1 MRELRFEITFKSPVI
16 LQASSNTQ
24 GKMSSLD
31 FIPGSTFL
39 GMAASRYGGFND
51 PFKIFHSG
59 AVKFCDASP
68 IKEGKE
74 FFKIPLSYFHEKL
87 DGSKIYNHHLLC
99 KYKDEE
105 RNKFDD
111 FTQLKQ
117 MRSGYINDEKKQ
129 LSLDRDFSQKSA
141 YDKEKRRSMDSQMY
155 GYEAFR
161 VGMKWRFSVKF
172 DANVSKDDINR
183 AKETLERSTRLGK
196 SKSAEYGAV
205 EIKFIGENTDEIQS
219 FTPPEGYTFVYAK
232 SRLALIDENG
242 NPSYDVKYIL
252 PNLNEN
258 NVDYEKTQI
267 RISNFTPYNGAR
279 STKDYERA
287 CINKGSVITLKNLS
301 AEQIAALKNGVGA
314 YLSEGF
320 GEVLINPWFL
330 NGGDAKDSPIE
341 FQKEAETEHSTRKI
355 PTQSDL
361 AKFLK
366 QKQTTKDQALEI
378 AERVADFIKSHKDK
392 FNKISKSQW
401 GAIRSICKEV
411 AVSDKVIGEKYINGE
426 MQIKEIK
433 NEIVAEKNENIAA
446 QLSKFMRNGVR
457 SANWDCEKRNDKSV
471 LVEGG
476 CGDTLVK
483 EVEGDPC
490 PLKFALLLSMQM
502 PKITGEKQ

>member
-1 MRELRFEITFKSPVI
+1 M
-16 LQASSNTQ
+16 
-24 GKMSSLD
+24 
-31 FIPGSTFL
+31 
-39 GMAASRYGGFND
+39 ASRYSDFSD

-59 AVKFCDASP
+59 AVKFCDAAP
-68 IKEGKE
+68 IKDGKE

-87 DGSKIYNHHLLC
+87 DGSKIYNHHLLSH
-99 KYKDEE
+99 EE
-105 RNKFDD
+105 FEK

-129 LSLDRDFSQKSA
+129 LSLDLDFSQKSA

-161 VGMKWRFSVKF
+161 AGMKWRFSVKF
-172 DANVSKDDINR
+172 EPSVSEGDISR

-205 EIKFIGENTDEIQS
+205 EIKFIGKNTDKIQT
-219 FTPPEGYTFVYAK
+219 FTPPEKYTFVYAK
-232 SRLALIDENG
+232 SRLALTDENG

-252 PNLNEN
+252 PNLSAN

-287 CINKGSVITLKNLS
+287 CINKGSVIALKNLS

-330 NGGDAKDSPIE
+330 DGGDAKDNPIE
-341 FQKEAETEHSTRKI
+341 FQKEAQIERSTGKI

-366 QKQTTKDQALEI
+366 QKQTTKDQTLEI
-378 AERVADFIKSHKDK
+378 AEEVAKFIGDHKNK
-392 FNKISKSQW
+392 FNKISNSQW
-401 GAIRSICKEV
+401 GAIRALYKTKTDQNICQEVDDFISKGVMAERWSDGKEQLLG
-411 AVSDKVIGEKYINGE
+411 A
-426 MQIKEIK
+426 
-433 NEIVAEKNENIAA
+433 IA
-446 QLSKFMRNGVR
+446 
-457 SANWDCEKRNDKSV
+457 KSR
-471 LVEGG
+471 
-476 CGDTLVK
+476 D
-483 EVEGDPC
+483 
-490 PLKFALLLSMQM
+490 PLKFTLFLSMQM

>member
-31 FIPGSTFL
+31 FIPGSVFL
-39 GMAASRYGGFND
+39 GMVASRYSDFSD

-59 AVKFCDASP
+59 AVKFCDAAP
-68 IKEGKE
+68 IKDGKE

-87 DGSKIYNHHLLC
+87 DGSKIYNHHLLSR
-99 KYKDEE
+99 EE
-105 RNKFDD
+105 SEK

-117 MRSGYINDEKKQ
+117 MRSGYINDEKEK
-129 LSLDRDFSQKSA
+129 LSLKYEYSQKSA
-141 YDKEKRRSMDSQMY
+141 YDKERRRSMDSQMY
-155 GYEAFR
+155 GYEAFMA
-161 VGMKWRFSVKF
+161 GMKWRFSVKF

-205 EIKFIGENTDEIQS
+205 EIKFIGENTDKIQS
-219 FTPPEGYTFVYAK
+219 FTPPEGYTFIYAK
-232 SRLALIDENG
+232 SRLALVDENG

-252 PNLNEN
+252 PNSNEN

-267 RISNFTPYNGAR
+267 RISNFTLYNGAR

-287 CINKGSVITLKNLS
+287 CINKGSVIALKNLS

-330 NGGDAKDSPIE
+330 NGGDVKDNPIE
-341 FQKEAETEHSTRKI
+341 FQKEAQTERSTGKI
-355 PTQSDL
+355 PIQSDL

-392 FNKISKSQW
+392 FSKISKSQW
-401 GAIRSICKEV
+401 GAIRSICRDVATNDSVLDDKE
-411 AVSDKVIGEKYINGE
+411 AKISNQTTEEKD
-426 MQIKEIK
+426 
-433 NEIVAEKNENIAA
+433 ENIAD
-446 QLSKFMRNGVR
+446 QVSKFIRNGVR
-457 SANWDCEKRNDKSV
+457 KANWDCEKETGNGYV
-471 LVEGG
+471 L
-476 CGDTLVK
+476 LKAIK
-483 EVEGDPC
+483 ESKNK
-490 PLKFALLLSMQM
+490 LKFTLLLSMQM

>member
-1 MRELRFEITFKSPVI
+1 MREFRFEITFKSPII

-31 FIPGSTFL
+31 FIPGSAFL
-39 GMAASRYGGFND
+39 GMVASRYSDFSD

-59 AVKFCDASP
+59 AVKFCDAAL
-68 IKEGKE
+68 IKDGKE

-87 DGSKIYNHHLLC
+87 DGSKIYNHHLLSR
-99 KYKDEE
+99 EE
-105 RNKFDD
+105 SEK

-117 MRSGYINDEKKQ
+117 MRSGYINDEKKK
-129 LSLDRDFSQKSA
+129 LSMDLDFSQKSA
-141 YDKEKRRSMDSQMY
+141 YDKIKRRSMDSQMY

-161 VGMKWRFSVKF
+161 AGMKWRFSVKF
-172 DANVSKDDINR
+172 DANVSEDDISR
-183 AKETLERSTRLGK
+183 VKETLERSTRLGK

-252 PNLNEN
+252 PNSNEN
-258 NVDYEKTQI
+258 NVDYAKTQI

-287 CINKGSVITLKNLS
+287 CINKSSVIALKNLS

-330 NGGDAKDSPIE
+330 NGGNVRDSPIE
-341 FQKEAETEHSTRKI
+341 FQKEAETEHSTKEI
-355 PTQSDL
+355 PIQSDL

-378 AERVADFIKSHKDK
+378 AERVANFIESHKDK
-392 FNKISKSQW
+392 FGKISKSQW
-401 GAIRSICKEV
+401 GAIRALCKSS
-411 AVSDKVIGEKYINGE
+411 ADIQKDVSEFIGEGVAKDKWSDA
-426 MQIKEIK
+426 KETLLKAI
-433 NEIVAEKNENIAA
+433 EK
-446 QLSKFMRNGVR
+446 SR
-457 SANWDCEKRNDKSV
+457 D
-471 LVEGG
+471 
-476 CGDTLVK
+476 
-483 EVEGDPC
+483 

-502 PKITGEKQ
+502 PRITGEKQ

>member
-1 MRELRFEITFKSPVI
+1 MREFRFEITFKSPII

-31 FIPGSTFL
+31 FIPGSAFL
-39 GMAASRYGGFND
+39 GMVASRYSDFSD

-59 AVKFCDASP
+59 AVKFCDAAL
-68 IKEGKE
+68 IKDGKE

-87 DGSKIYNHHLLC
+87 DGSKIYNHHLLSR
-99 KYKDEE
+99 EE
-105 RNKFDD
+105 SEK

-117 MRSGYINDEKKQ
+117 MRSGYINDEKKK
-129 LSLDRDFSQKSA
+129 LSMDLDFSQKSA
-141 YDKEKRRSMDSQMY
+141 YDKIKRRSMDSQMY

-161 VGMKWRFSVKF
+161 AGMKWRFSVKF
-172 DANVSKDDINR
+172 DANVREDDISR
-183 AKETLERSTRLGK
+183 VKETLERSTRLGK

-252 PNLNEN
+252 PNSNEN
-258 NVDYEKTQI
+258 NVDYAKTQI

-287 CINKGSVITLKNLS
+287 CINKSSVIALKNLS

-330 NGGDAKDSPIE
+330 NGGNVKDSPIE
-341 FQKEAETEHSTRKI
+341 FQKEAETEHSTKEI
-355 PTQSDL
+355 PIQSDL

-378 AERVADFIKSHKDK
+378 AERVANFIESHKDK
-392 FNKISKSQW
+392 FGKISKSQW
-401 GAIRSICKEV
+401 GAIRALCKSS
-411 AVSDKVIGEKYINGE
+411 ADIQKDVSEFIGEGVAKDKWSDA
-426 MQIKEIK
+426 KETLLKAI
-433 NEIVAEKNENIAA
+433 EK
-446 QLSKFMRNGVR
+446 SR
-457 SANWDCEKRNDKSV
+457 D
-471 LVEGG
+471 
-476 CGDTLVK
+476 
-483 EVEGDPC
+483 

-502 PKITGEKQ
+502 PRITGEKQ

>member
-1 MRELRFEITFKSPVI
+1 MRELRFEITFKSPII

-31 FIPGSTFL
+31 FIPGSAFL
-39 GMAASRYGGFND
+39 GMVASRYSDFSD

-59 AVKFCDASP
+59 AVKFCDAAP
-68 IKEGKE
+68 IKDGKE

-87 DGSKIYNHHLLC
+87 DGSKIYNHHLLSR
-99 KYKDEE
+99 EE
-105 RNKFDD
+105 SEK

-117 MRSGYINDEKKQ
+117 MRSGYINNEKEK
-129 LSLDRDFSQKSA
+129 LSLKYEYSQKSA

-161 VGMKWRFSVKF
+161 AGMKWRFSVKF
-172 DANVSKDDINR
+172 EPSVSEGDINYV
-183 AKETLERSTRLGK
+183 KETLARSTRLGK

-219 FTPPEGYTFVYAK
+219 FTPPEGYTFIYAK

-252 PNLNEN
+252 PNLSANS
-258 NVDYEKTQI
+258 VDYAKTQI

-287 CINKGSVITLKNLS
+287 CINKGSVIALKNLS

-330 NGGDAKDSPIE
+330 NGGDAKDNPIE
-341 FQKEAETEHSTRKI
+341 FQKEAKTEHSTKEI
-355 PTQSDL
+355 PIQSDL

-378 AERVADFIKSHKDK
+378 AERVANFIESHKDK

-401 GAIRSICKEV
+401 GAIRALCKSS
-411 AVSDKVIGEKYINGE
+411 ADIQKDVSKFIGEGVAKDKWSDA
-426 MQIKEIK
+426 KETLLEAI
-433 NEIVAEKNENIAA
+433 EK
-446 QLSKFMRNGVR
+446 SR
-457 SANWDCEKRNDKSV
+457 D
-471 LVEGG
+471 
-476 CGDTLVK
+476 
-483 EVEGDPC
+483 

>member
-31 FIPGSTFL
+31 FIPGSAFL
-39 GMAASRYGGFND
+39 GMAASRYGSFND

-87 DGSKIYNHHLLC
+87 DSSKIYNHHLLSH
-99 KYKDEE
+99 EE
-105 RNKFDD
+105 FEK

-117 MRSGYINDEKKQ
+117 MRSGYINDENEQ
-129 LSLDRDFSQKSA
+129 LGLDLDFSQKSA
-141 YDKEKRRSMDSQMY
+141 YDKSKRHSKDSQMY

-161 VGMKWRFSVKF
+161 AGIKWRFSVKF
-172 DANVSKDDINR
+172 EPSVSEDDINR
-183 AKETLERSTRLGK
+183 VKEILEHSTRLGK

-205 EIKFIGENTDEIQS
+205 EIKFIGKDTDEIQS

-252 PNLNEN
+252 PNLSANS
-258 NVDYEKTQI
+258 VDYKKTQI
-267 RISNFTPYNGAR
+267 RISNFTPYNGTR
-279 STKDYERA
+279 NTKDYERA
-287 CINKGSVITLKNLS
+287 CINKGSVIALKNLS
-301 AEQIAALKNGVGA
+301 AEQITALKNGAGA

-330 NGGDAKDSPIE
+330 DGGDAKDNPIE
-341 FQKEAETEHSTRKI
+341 FQKEAQTECSTGKI
-355 PTQSDL
+355 PIQSDL

-392 FNKISKSQW
+392 FSKISKSQW
-401 GAIRSICKEV
+401 GAIRSICRDVATNDSVLDDKE
-411 AVSDKVIGEKYINGE
+411 AKISNQTTEEKD
-426 MQIKEIK
+426 
-433 NEIVAEKNENIAA
+433 ENIAD
-446 QLSKFMRNGVR
+446 QVSKFIRNGVR
-457 SANWDCEKRNDKSV
+457 KANWDCEKETGNGHV
-471 LVEGG
+471 L
-476 CGDTLVK
+476 LKAIK
-483 EVEGDPC
+483 ESKNK
-490 PLKFALLLSMQM
+490 LKFTLLLSMQM
-502 PKITGEKQ
+502 PKITGEKE

>member
-1 MRELRFEITFKSPVI
+1 MRKLKFEITFKSPII

-31 FIPGSTFL
+31 FIPGSAFL
-39 GMAASRYGGFND
+39 GMAASRYGEFSD

-68 IKEGKE
+68 IKDGKE

-99 KYKDEE
+99 KYNASD
-105 RNKFDD
+105 RDKFED
-111 FTQLKQ
+111 FIQLKQ
-117 MRSGYINDEKKQ
+117 MRNGYINEGNEQ
-129 LSLDRDFSQKSA
+129 LSMDLDFSQKSA
-141 YDKEKRRSMDSQMY
+141 YDKSKRRSKDSQMY

-161 VGMKWRFSVKF
+161 AGMKWRFSVKF
-172 DANVSKDDINR
+172 EPSVSEDDINR
-183 AKETLERSTRLGK
+183 AKEILEHSTRLGK

-205 EIKFIGENTDEIQS
+205 EIKFIGENTDKIQT
-219 FTPPEGYTFVYAK
+219 FTPPEKYTFVYAK

-252 PNLNEN
+252 PNLDAN

-279 STKDYERA
+279 ATKDYERA
-287 CINKGSVITLKNLS
+287 CINKGSVIALKELTGEQV
-301 AEQIAALKNGVGA
+301 AELKNGVGA

-330 NGGDAKDSPIE
+330 NGGDVQERPIK
-341 FQKEAETEHSTRKI
+341 FQEKEEEKQAHTSLPI
-355 PTQSDL
+355 QSDL
-361 AKFLK
+361 ANFLQQKETAKK
-366 QKQTTKDQALEI
+366 QILEI
-378 AERVADFIKSHKDK
+378 AEEVAKFIGDHKNK
-392 FNKISKSQW
+392 FNKISNSQW

-411 AVSDKVIGEKYINGE
+411 AVSDKVLNDKGDEIGN
-426 MQIKEIK
+426 QTT
-433 NEIVAEKNENIAA
+433 AEKNKNIAG
-446 QLSKFMRNGVR
+446 QISKFMCNGVR
-457 SANWDCEKRNDKSV
+457 SANWDCKKEGDKIV
-471 LVEGG
+471 LLEGG
-476 CGDTLVK
+476 CGDILLKAIEYK
-483 EVEGDPC
+483 EKDNEQ
-490 PLKFALLLSMQM
+490 PLTFALLLSMQM

>member
-1 MRELRFEITFKSPVI
+1 MRELRFEITFKSPII

-31 FIPGSTFL
+31 FIPGSAFL
-39 GMAASRYGGFND
+39 GMVANRYNEFSD

-59 AVKFCDASP
+59 AVKFCDAAP
-68 IKEGKE
+68 IKDGKE

-105 RNKFDD
+105 RNQFDD

-129 LSLDRDFSQKSA
+129 LSLDRDFYQKSA
-141 YDKEKRRSMDSQMY
+141 YDKNKRRSMDSQMY

-161 VGMKWRFSVKF
+161 AGMKWRFSVKF
-172 DANVSKDDINR
+172 DANVSEGDINYV
-183 AKETLERSTRLGK
+183 KETLARSTRLGK

-252 PNLNEN
+252 PNLDDDK
-258 NVDYEKTQI
+258 VDYKKTQI

-279 STKDYERA
+279 ATKDYERA
-287 CINKGSVITLKNLS
+287 CINKGSVIALKNLS

-330 NGGDAKDSPIE
+330 NGGDAKDNPIE
-341 FQKEAETEHSTRKI
+341 FQKEAETEHSTGKI

-366 QKQTTKDQALEI
+366 QKQTTKDQTLEI
-378 AERVADFIKSHKDK
+378 AEGVADFIESHKDK
-392 FNKISKSQW
+392 FSKISKSQW
-401 GAIRSICKEV
+401 GAIRSICRDVATNDSVLDDKE
-411 AVSDKVIGEKYINGE
+411 AKISNQTTEEKD
-426 MQIKEIK
+426 
-433 NEIVAEKNENIAA
+433 ENIAD
-446 QLSKFMRNGVR
+446 QVSKFIRNGVR
-457 SANWDCEKRNDKSV
+457 KANWDCEKETGNGHV
-471 LVEGG
+471 L
-476 CGDTLVK
+476 LKAIK
-483 EVEGDPC
+483 ESKNK
-490 PLKFALLLSMQM
+490 LKFTLLLSMQM

>member
-31 FIPGSTFL
+31 FIPGSAFL
-39 GMAASRYGGFND
+39 GMVASRYSGFGD

-59 AVKFCDASP
+59 AVKFCDAAP
-68 IKEGKE
+68 IKDGKE

-87 DGSKIYNHHLLC
+87 DDSKIYNHHLLC

-105 RNKFDD
+105 RNKFND

-161 VGMKWRFSVKF
+161 AGMKWRFSVKF
-172 DANVSKDDINR
+172 DANVSEDDISR

-205 EIKFIGENTDEIQS
+205 EIKFIGENTDKIQS
-219 FTPPEGYTFVYAK
+219 FTPLEGYTFIYAK

-258 NVDYEKTQI
+258 NVDYAKTQI

-287 CINKGSVITLKNLS
+287 CINKGSVIALKNLS
-301 AEQIAALKNGVGA
+301 AEQIVALKNGVGS

-330 NGGDAKDSPIE
+330 DGGNVKDNPIE
-341 FQKEAETEHSTRKI
+341 FQKEAETERSTGKI

-366 QKQTTKDQALEI
+366 QKQTTKDQTLEI
-378 AERVADFIKSHKDK
+378 AEGVADFIESHKDK
-392 FNKISKSQW
+392 FSKISKSQW
-401 GAIRSICKEV
+401 GAIRSICRDVATNDSVLDDKE
-411 AVSDKVIGEKYINGE
+411 AKISNQTTEEKD
-426 MQIKEIK
+426 
-433 NEIVAEKNENIAA
+433 ENIAD
-446 QLSKFMRNGVR
+446 QVSKFIRNGVR
-457 SANWDCEKRNDKSV
+457 KANWDCEKETGNGHV
-471 LVEGG
+471 L
-476 CGDTLVK
+476 LKAIK
-483 EVEGDPC
+483 ESKNK
-490 PLKFALLLSMQM
+490 LKFTLLLSMQM

>member
-1 MRELRFEITFKSPVI
+1 MRELRFEITFKSPII

-39 GMAASRYGGFND
+39 GMVASRYNEFSD

-59 AVKFCDASP
+59 AVKFCDAAP
-68 IKEGKE
+68 IKDGKE

-87 DGSKIYNHHLLC
+87 NGSKIYNHHLLSR
-99 KYKDEE
+99 EE
-105 RNKFDD
+105 FEK

-161 VGMKWRFSVKF
+161 AGMKWRFSVKF
-172 DANVSKDDINR
+172 DANVSEDDINR

-205 EIKFIGENTDEIQS
+205 EVKFIGENTDKIQS
-219 FTPPEGYTFVYAK
+219 FMPPERYTFIYAK

-252 PNLNEN
+252 PSLDAN
-258 NVDYEKTQI
+258 NVAYEKTQI

-279 STKDYERA
+279 ATKDYERA
-287 CINKGSVITLKNLS
+287 CINKGSVIVLKNLS
-301 AEQIAALKNGVGA
+301 AEQISALKNGVGA

-330 NGGDAKDSPIE
+330 DGGDAKNNPIE
-341 FQKEAETEHSTRKI
+341 FQKEAQTERLIKEI
-355 PTQSDL
+355 PMQSDL

-366 QKQTTKDQALEI
+366 QKQTMKDQALEI
-378 AERVADFIKSHKDK
+378 AERVADFIESHKDK
-392 FNKISKSQW
+392 FSKISKSQW

-411 AVSDKVIGEKYINGE
+411 AVSDKVIEEKDVNGKT
-426 MQIKEIK
+426 QIEEIK
-433 NEIVAEKNENIAA
+433 NESVAEKNNNIAG
-446 QLSKFMRNGVR
+446 QISKFMRNGVR
-457 SANWDCEKRNDKSV
+457 SANWDCEKRNDESV
-471 LVEGG
+471 LVKGG
-476 CGDTLVK
+476 CGDTLIK
-483 EVEGDPC
+483 EVASDPC

-502 PKITGEKQ
+502 PKIIGEKQ

>member
-1 MRELRFEITFKSPVI
+1 MRELRFEITFKSPII

-31 FIPGSTFL
+31 FIPGSAFL
-39 GMAASRYGGFND
+39 GMVASRYNEFSD

-59 AVKFCDASP
+59 AVKFCDAAP
-68 IKEGKE
+68 IKDGKE

-87 DGSKIYNHHLLC
+87 DGSKIYNHHLLSR
-99 KYKDEE
+99 EE
-105 RNKFDD
+105 SEK

-117 MRSGYINDEKKQ
+117 MRSGYINDEKKK

-141 YDKEKRRSMDSQMY
+141 YDKNKRRSMDSQMY

-161 VGMKWRFSVKF
+161 AGMKWRFSVKF
-172 DANVSKDDINR
+172 DANVSEDDISR

-205 EIKFIGENTDEIQS
+205 EIKFIGENTDEIRS
-219 FTPPEGYTFVYAK
+219 FTPPEGYTFIYAK
-232 SRLALIDENG
+232 SRLALVDENG

-252 PNLNEN
+252 PNLDDDK
-258 NVDYEKTQI
+258 VKYEKTQI

-287 CINKGSVITLKNLS
+287 CINKGSVIALKNLS
-301 AEQIAALKNGVGA
+301 VEQIAALKNGVGA

-330 NGGDAKDSPIE
+330 NGGDAKNNPIE
-341 FQKEAETEHSTRKI
+341 FQKEAETEHSTKEI
-355 PTQSDL
+355 PIQSDL

-378 AERVADFIKSHKDK
+378 TERVADFIKSHKDK
-392 FNKISKSQW
+392 FSKISKSQW
-401 GAIRSICKEV
+401 GAIRSICRDVATNDSVLDDKE
-411 AVSDKVIGEKYINGE
+411 AKISNQTTEEKD
-426 MQIKEIK
+426 
-433 NEIVAEKNENIAA
+433 ENIAD
-446 QLSKFMRNGVR
+446 QVSKFIRNGVR
-457 SANWDCEKRNDKSV
+457 KANWDCEKETGNGYV
-471 LVEGG
+471 L
-476 CGDTLVK
+476 LKAIK
-483 EVEGDPC
+483 ESKNK
-490 PLKFALLLSMQM
+490 LKFTLLLSMQM

>member
-1 MRELRFEITFKSPVI
+1 MRELRFEITFKSPII

-31 FIPGSTFL
+31 FIPGSAFL
-39 GMAASRYGGFND
+39 GMVASRYNEFSD

-59 AVKFCDASP
+59 AVKFCDAAP
-68 IKEGKE
+68 IKDGKE

-87 DGSKIYNHHLLC
+87 DGSKIYNHHLLSR
-99 KYKDEE
+99 EE
-105 RNKFDD
+105 SEK

-117 MRSGYINDEKKQ
+117 MRSGYINDEKKK

-141 YDKEKRRSMDSQMY
+141 YDKNKRRSMDSQMY

-161 VGMKWRFSVKF
+161 AGMKWRFSVKF
-172 DANVSKDDINR
+172 DANVSEDDISR

-205 EIKFIGENTDEIQS
+205 EIKFIGENTDEIRS
-219 FTPPEGYTFVYAK
+219 FTPPEGYTFIYAK
-232 SRLALIDENG
+232 SRLALVDENG

-252 PNLNEN
+252 PNLDDDK
-258 NVDYEKTQI
+258 VKYEKTQI

-287 CINKGSVITLKNLS
+287 CINKGSVIALKNLS

-330 NGGDAKDSPIE
+330 NGGDAKNNPIE
-341 FQKEAETEHSTRKI
+341 FQKEAETEHSTKEI
-355 PTQSDL
+355 PIQSDL

-378 AERVADFIKSHKDK
+378 TERVADFIKSHKDK
-392 FNKISKSQW
+392 FSKISKSQW

-411 AVSDKVIGEKYINGE
+411 AVSDKVLNDKDDEIGN
-426 MQIKEIK
+426 QTT
-433 NEIVAEKNENIAA
+433 AEKNENIAG
-446 QLSKFMRNGVR
+446 QISKFMRNGVR
-457 SANWDCEKRNDKSV
+457 SVNWDCEKRNDESV
-471 LVEGG
+471 LVKGG

-483 EVEGDPC
+483 EVASDPC

>member
-1 MRELRFEITFKSPVI
+1 MREFRFEITFKSPII

-31 FIPGSTFL
+31 FIPGSAFL
-39 GMAASRYGGFND
+39 GMVASRYSDFSD

-59 AVKFCDASP
+59 AVKFCDAAL
-68 IKEGKE
+68 IKDGKE

-87 DGSKIYNHHLLC
+87 DGSKIYNHHLLSR
-99 KYKDEE
+99 EE
-105 RNKFDD
+105 SEK

-117 MRSGYINDEKKQ
+117 MRSGYINDEKKK
-129 LSLDRDFSQKSA
+129 LSMDLDFSQKSA
-141 YDKEKRRSMDSQMY
+141 YDKIKRRSMDSQMY

-161 VGMKWRFSVKF
+161 AGMKWRFSVKF
-172 DANVSKDDINR
+172 DANVSEDDISR
-183 AKETLERSTRLGK
+183 VKETLERSTRLGK

-252 PNLNEN
+252 PNSNEN
-258 NVDYEKTQI
+258 NVDYAKTQI

-287 CINKGSVITLKNLS
+287 CINKSSVIALKNLS

-330 NGGDAKDSPIE
+330 NGGNVKDSPIE
-341 FQKEAETEHSTRKI
+341 FQKEAETEHSTKEI
-355 PTQSDL
+355 PIQSDL

-378 AERVADFIKSHKDK
+378 AERVANFIESHKDK
-392 FNKISKSQW
+392 FGKISKSQW
-401 GAIRSICKEV
+401 GAIRALCKSS
-411 AVSDKVIGEKYINGE
+411 ADIQKDVSEFIGEGVAKDKWSDA
-426 MQIKEIK
+426 KETLLKAI
-433 NEIVAEKNENIAA
+433 EK
-446 QLSKFMRNGVR
+446 SR
-457 SANWDCEKRNDKSV
+457 D
-471 LVEGG
+471 
-476 CGDTLVK
+476 
-483 EVEGDPC
+483 

-502 PKITGEKQ
+502 PRITGEKQ

>member
-1 MRELRFEITFKSPVI
+1 MREFRFEITFKSPII

-31 FIPGSTFL
+31 FIPGSAFL
-39 GMAASRYGGFND
+39 GMVASRYSDFSD

-59 AVKFCDASP
+59 AVKFCDATP
-68 IKEGKE
+68 IKDGKE

-87 DGSKIYNHHLLC
+87 DGSKIYNHHLLSR
-99 KYKDEE
+99 EE
-105 RNKFDD
+105 SEK

-117 MRSGYINDEKKQ
+117 MRSGYINDEKEK
-129 LSLDRDFSQKSA
+129 LSLKYEYSQKSA
-141 YDKEKRRSMDSQMY
+141 YDKERRRSMDSQMY

-161 VGMKWRFSVKF
+161 AGMKWRFSVKF
-172 DANVSKDDINR
+172 EPGVSEDDISR

-252 PNLNEN
+252 PNLSANS
-258 NVDYEKTQI
+258 VDYKKTQI

-287 CINKGSVITLKNLS
+287 CINKGSVIALKNLS

-330 NGGDAKDSPIE
+330 NGGDAKDNPIE
-341 FQKEAETEHSTRKI
+341 FQKEAETERSTGKI
-355 PTQSDL
+355 PIQSDL

-378 AERVADFIKSHKDK
+378 AERVADFIESHKDK
-392 FNKISKSQW
+392 FGKISKSQW

-411 AVSDKVIGEKYINGE
+411 AVSDKVLNDKGD
-426 MQIKEIK
+426 EIE
-433 NEIVAEKNENIAA
+433 NQTTAEKNKNIAA

>member
-31 FIPGSTFL
+31 FIPGSAFL
-39 GMAASRYGGFND
+39 GMVASRYSDFGD

-59 AVKFCDASP
+59 AVKFCDAAP
-68 IKEGKE
+68 IKDGKE

-87 DGSKIYNHHLLC
+87 DGSKIYNHHLLSR
-99 KYKDEE
+99 EE
-105 RNKFDD
+105 SEK

-117 MRSGYINDEKKQ
+117 MRSGYINDEKEK
-129 LSLDRDFSQKSA
+129 LSLKYEYSQKSA
-141 YDKEKRRSMDSQMY
+141 YDKEKKRSMDGQMY
-155 GYEAFR
+155 GYEALR
-161 VGMKWRFSVKF
+161 AGMKWQFGVKF
-172 DANVSKDDINR
+172 EPSVSEGDINCV
-183 AKETLERSTRLGK
+183 KETLVRSTRLGK

-252 PNLNEN
+252 PNLDDDK
-258 NVDYEKTQI
+258 VKYEKTQI

-287 CINKGSVITLKNLS
+287 CINKGSVIALKNLS

-330 NGGDAKDSPIE
+330 NGGDAKNNPIE
-341 FQKEAETEHSTRKI
+341 FQKEAETEHSTKEI
-355 PTQSDL
+355 PIQSDL

-392 FNKISKSQW
+392 FSKISKSQW

-411 AVSDKVIGEKYINGE
+411 AVSDKVLNDKDD
-426 MQIKEIK
+426 EIE
-433 NEIVAEKNENIAA
+433 NQTTAEKNKNIAG
-446 QLSKFMRNGVR
+446 QISKFMRNGVR
-457 SANWDCEKRNDKSV
+457 SANWDCEKRNDESV
-471 LVEGG
+471 LVKGG

-483 EVEGDPC
+483 AVEGDPC

>member
-31 FIPGSTFL
+31 FIPGSAFL
-39 GMAASRYGGFND
+39 GMVASRYSDFSD

-68 IKEGKE
+68 IKDGKE

-87 DGSKIYNHHLLC
+87 DGSKIYNHHLLSR
-99 KYKDEE
+99 EE
-105 RNKFDD
+105 SEK

-117 MRSGYINDEKKQ
+117 MRSGYINDEKEK
-129 LSLDRDFSQKSA
+129 LSLKYEYSQKSA
-141 YDKEKRRSMDSQMY
+141 YDKDKRRSKDSQMY

-161 VGMKWRFSVKF
+161 AGLKWRFSVKF
-172 DANVSKDDINR
+172 DASVSEDDIVL
-183 AKETLERSTRLGK
+183 AKETLVCSTRLGK

-205 EIKFIGENTDEIQS
+205 EIKFIGENTDKIQT
-219 FTPPEGYTFVYAK
+219 FTPPEKYTFVYAK

-252 PNLNEN
+252 PNLDAN

-279 STKDYERA
+279 ATKDYERA
-287 CINKGSVITLKNLS
+287 CINKGSVIALKNLS
-301 AEQIAALKNGVGA
+301 AEQISALKNGVGA

-330 NGGDAKDSPIE
+330 DGGDAENNPIE
-341 FQKEAETEHSTRKI
+341 FQKEAQTERSIGKI
-355 PTQSDL
+355 PIQSDL

-392 FNKISKSQW
+392 FSKISKSQW
-401 GAIRSICKEV
+401 GAMRSICREV
-411 AVSDKVIGEKYINGE
+411 AVSDKVIGEKDVNGE
-426 MQIKEIK
+426 MQIEEIK
-433 NEIVAEKNENIAA
+433 NESVAEKNENIAA
-446 QLSKFMRNGVR
+446 QISKFMLNGVR
-457 SANWDCEKRNDKSV
+457 SANWDCEKRNDENV
-471 LVEGG
+471 LVKGG

-483 EVEGDPC
+483 AVEGDPC
-490 PLKFALLLSMQM
+490 PLKFDLLLSMQM

>member
-1 MRELRFEITFKSPVI
+1 MRELRFEITFKSPII

-31 FIPGSTFL
+31 FIPGSAFL
-39 GMAASRYGGFND
+39 GMVASRYSDFSD

-59 AVKFCDASP
+59 AVKFCDAAP
-68 IKEGKE
+68 IKDGKE

-87 DGSKIYNHHLLC
+87 DGSKIYNHHLLSR
-99 KYKDEE
+99 EE
-105 RNKFDD
+105 SEK

-117 MRSGYINDEKKQ
+117 MRSGYINDEKEK
-129 LSLDRDFSQKSA
+129 LSLKYQYSQKSA
-141 YDKEKRRSMDSQMY
+141 YDKERRRSMDSQMY
-155 GYEAFR
+155 GYEAFMA
-161 VGMKWRFSVKF
+161 GMKWRFSVKF

-232 SRLALIDENG
+232 SRLALVDENG

-252 PNLNEN
+252 PNLDDDK
-258 NVDYEKTQI
+258 VKYEKTQI

-287 CINKGSVITLKNLS
+287 CINKGSVIALKNLS

-330 NGGDAKDSPIE
+330 NGGDAKNNPIE
-341 FQKEAETEHSTRKI
+341 FQKEAETEHSTKEI
-355 PTQSDL
+355 PIQSDL

-392 FNKISKSQW
+392 FSKISKSQW
-401 GAIRSICKEV
+401 GAIRSICRDVATNDSVLDDKE
-411 AVSDKVIGEKYINGE
+411 AKISNQTTEEKD
-426 MQIKEIK
+426 
-433 NEIVAEKNENIAA
+433 ENIAD
-446 QLSKFMRNGVR
+446 QVSKFIRNGVR
-457 SANWDCEKRNDKSV
+457 KANWD
-471 LVEGG
+471 
-476 CGDTLVK
+476 
-483 EVEGDPC
+483 
-490 PLKFALLLSMQM
+490 
-502 PKITGEKQ
+502 

>member
-1 MRELRFEITFKSPVI
+1 MREFRFEITFKSPII

-31 FIPGSTFL
+31 FIPGSAFL
-39 GMAASRYGGFND
+39 GMVASRYSDFSD

-59 AVKFCDASP
+59 AVKFCDAAL
-68 IKEGKE
+68 IKDGKE

-87 DGSKIYNHHLLC
+87 DGSKIYNHHLLSR
-99 KYKDEE
+99 EE
-105 RNKFDD
+105 SEK

-117 MRSGYINDEKKQ
+117 MRSGYINDEKKK
-129 LSLDRDFSQKSA
+129 LSMDLDFSQKSA
-141 YDKEKRRSMDSQMY
+141 YDKIKRRSMDSQMY

-161 VGMKWRFSVKF
+161 AGMKWRFSVKF
-172 DANVSKDDINR
+172 DANVSEDDISR
-183 AKETLERSTRLGK
+183 IKETLERSTRLGK

-252 PNLNEN
+252 PNSNEN
-258 NVDYEKTQI
+258 NVDYAKTQI

-287 CINKGSVITLKNLS
+287 CINKSSVIALKNLS

-330 NGGDAKDSPIE
+330 NGGNVRDSPIE
-341 FQKEAETEHSTRKI
+341 FQKEAETEHSTKEI
-355 PTQSDL
+355 PIQSDL

-378 AERVADFIKSHKDK
+378 AERVANFIESHKDK
-392 FNKISKSQW
+392 FGKISKSQW
-401 GAIRSICKEV
+401 GAIRALCKSS
-411 AVSDKVIGEKYINGE
+411 ADIQKDVSEFIGEGVAKDKWSDA
-426 MQIKEIK
+426 KETLLKAI
-433 NEIVAEKNENIAA
+433 EK
-446 QLSKFMRNGVR
+446 SR
-457 SANWDCEKRNDKSV
+457 D
-471 LVEGG
+471 
-476 CGDTLVK
+476 
-483 EVEGDPC
+483 

-502 PKITGEKQ
+502 PRITGEKQ

>member
-1 MRELRFEITFKSPVI
+1 MRELRFEITFKSPII

-31 FIPGSTFL
+31 FIPGSAFL
-39 GMAASRYGGFND
+39 GMVASRYSDFSD

-59 AVKFCDASP
+59 TVKFCDAAP
-68 IKEGKE
+68 IKDGKE

-87 DGSKIYNHHLLC
+87 DGSKIYNHHLLSR
-99 KYKDEE
+99 EE
-105 RNKFDD
+105 SEK

-129 LSLDRDFSQKSA
+129 LNLDRDFSQKSA
-141 YDKEKRRSMDSQMY
+141 YDKNKRRSMDSQMY

-161 VGMKWRFSVKF
+161 AGMKWRFSVKF
-172 DANVSKDDINR
+172 EPGVSEDDISR
-183 AKETLERSTRLGK
+183 VKETLERSTRLGK

-252 PNLNEN
+252 PNLSANS
-258 NVDYEKTQI
+258 VDYKKTQI

-287 CINKGSVITLKNLS
+287 CINKGSVIALKNLS

-330 NGGDAKDSPIE
+330 NGGDAKDNPIE
-341 FQKEAETEHSTRKI
+341 FQKEAETEHSTKEI
-355 PTQSDL
+355 PIQSDL

-392 FNKISKSQW
+392 FSKISKSQW
-401 GAIRSICKEV
+401 GAIRSICRDVATNDSVLDDKE
-411 AVSDKVIGEKYINGE
+411 AKISNQTTEEKD
-426 MQIKEIK
+426 
-433 NEIVAEKNENIAA
+433 ENIAD
-446 QLSKFMRNGVR
+446 QVSKFIRNGVR
-457 SANWDCEKRNDKSV
+457 KANWDCEKETGNGHV
-471 LVEGG
+471 L
-476 CGDTLVK
+476 LKAIK
-483 EVEGDPC
+483 ESKNK
-490 PLKFALLLSMQM
+490 LKFTLLLSMQM

>member
-1 MRELRFEITFKSPVI
+1 MRELRFEITFKSPII

-31 FIPGSTFL
+31 FIPGSAFL
-39 GMAASRYGGFND
+39 GMVASRYSDFSD

-59 AVKFCDASP
+59 AVKFCDAAP
-68 IKEGKE
+68 IKDGKE

-87 DGSKIYNHHLLC
+87 DGSKIYNHHLLSR
-99 KYKDEE
+99 EE
-105 RNKFDD
+105 SEK

-117 MRSGYINDEKKQ
+117 MRSGYINDEKEK
-129 LSLDRDFSQKSA
+129 LSLKYEYSQKSA
-141 YDKEKRRSMDSQMY
+141 YDKERRRSMDSQMY
-155 GYEAFR
+155 GYEAFMA
-161 VGMKWRFSVKF
+161 GMKWRFSVKF

-183 AKETLERSTRLGK
+183 ARETLERSTRLGK

-252 PNLNEN
+252 PNLDAN

-279 STKDYERA
+279 ATKDYERA
-287 CINKGSVITLKNLS
+287 CINKGSVIALKELTDKQV
-301 AEQIAALKNGVGA
+301 AELKNGVGA

-330 NGGDAKDSPIE
+330 NGGDAKNNPIE
-341 FQKEAETEHSTRKI
+341 FQKEAETEHSTKEI
-355 PTQSDL
+355 PIQSDL

-392 FNKISKSQW
+392 FSKISKSQW

-411 AVSDKVIGEKYINGE
+411 AVSDKVLNDKDDEIGN
-426 MQIKEIK
+426 QTT
-433 NEIVAEKNENIAA
+433 AEKNENIAG
-446 QLSKFMRNGVR
+446 QISKFMRNGVR
-457 SANWDCEKRNDKSV
+457 SVNWDCEKRNDESV
-471 LVEGG
+471 LVKGG

-483 EVEGDPC
+483 EVASDPC

>member
-1 MRELRFEITFKSPVI
+1 MRELRFEITFKSPII

-31 FIPGSTFL
+31 FIPGSAFL
-39 GMAASRYGGFND
+39 GMVASRYSDFSD

-59 AVKFCDASP
+59 AVKFCDAAP
-68 IKEGKE
+68 IKDGKE

-87 DGSKIYNHHLLC
+87 DGSKIYNHHLLSR
-99 KYKDEE
+99 EE
-105 RNKFDD
+105 SEK

-117 MRSGYINDEKKQ
+117 MRSGYINDEKEK
-129 LSLDRDFSQKSA
+129 LSLKYQYSQKSA
-141 YDKEKRRSMDSQMY
+141 YDKERRRSMDSQMY
-155 GYEAFR
+155 GYEAFMA
-161 VGMKWRFSVKF
+161 GMKWRFSVKF

-232 SRLALIDENG
+232 SRLALVDENG

-252 PNLNEN
+252 PNLDDDK
-258 NVDYEKTQI
+258 VKYEKTQI

-287 CINKGSVITLKNLS
+287 CINKGSVIALKNLS

-330 NGGDAKDSPIE
+330 NGGDAKNNPIE
-341 FQKEAETEHSTRKI
+341 FQKEAETEHSTKEI
-355 PTQSDL
+355 PIQSDL

-392 FNKISKSQW
+392 FSKISKSQW
-401 GAIRSICKEV
+401 GAIRSICRDVATNDSVLDDKE
-411 AVSDKVIGEKYINGE
+411 AKISNQTTEEKD
-426 MQIKEIK
+426 
-433 NEIVAEKNENIAA
+433 ENIAD
-446 QLSKFMRNGVR
+446 QVSKFIRNGVR
-457 SANWDCEKRNDKSV
+457 KANWDCEKESLNLRCSYQCKCQKSQ
-471 LVEGG
+471 EKSNEKIFSARHHRSQNS
-476 CGDTLVK
+476 VK
-483 EVEGDPC
+483 SRWRQ
-490 PLKFALLLSMQM
+490 K
-502 PKITGEKQ
+502 

>member
-1 MRELRFEITFKSPVI
+1 MREFRFEITFKSPII

-31 FIPGSTFL
+31 FIPGSAFL
-39 GMAASRYGGFND
+39 GMVASRYSDFSD

-59 AVKFCDASP
+59 AVKFCDAAP
-68 IKEGKE
+68 IKDGKE

-87 DGSKIYNHHLLC
+87 DGSKIYNHHLLSR
-99 KYKDEE
+99 EE
-105 RNKFDD
+105 SEK

-117 MRSGYINDEKKQ
+117 MRSGYINDEKKK

-141 YDKEKRRSMDSQMY
+141 YDKNKRRSMDSQMY

-161 VGMKWRFSVKF
+161 AGMKWRFSVKF
-172 DANVSKDDINR
+172 DANVSEDDISR

-219 FTPPEGYTFVYAK
+219 FTPPEGYTFIYAK
-232 SRLALIDENG
+232 SRLALVDENG

-252 PNLNEN
+252 PNLDDDK
-258 NVDYEKTQI
+258 VKYEKTQI

-287 CINKGSVITLKNLS
+287 CINKGSVIALKNLS

-330 NGGDAKDSPIE
+330 NGGDAKNNPIE
-341 FQKEAETEHSTRKI
+341 FQKEAETEHSTKEI
-355 PTQSDL
+355 PIQSDL

-392 FNKISKSQW
+392 FSKISKSQW
-401 GAIRSICKEV
+401 GAIRSICRDVATNDSVLDDKE
-411 AVSDKVIGEKYINGE
+411 AKISNQTTEEKD
-426 MQIKEIK
+426 
-433 NEIVAEKNENIAA
+433 ENIAD
-446 QLSKFMRNGVR
+446 QVSKFIRNGVR
-457 SANWDCEKRNDKSV
+457 KANWDCEKETGNGHVLLKAIKESKS
-471 LVEGG
+471 
-476 CGDTLVK
+476 K
-483 EVEGDPC
+483 
-490 PLKFALLLSMQM
+490 LKFTLLLSMQM
-502 PKITGEKQ
+502 PKITGEEQ

>member
-1 MRELRFEITFKSPVI
+1 MRELRFEITFKSPII
-16 LQASSNTQ
+16 LQASSSTQ

-31 FIPGSTFL
+31 FIPGSAFL
-39 GMAASRYGGFND
+39 GMVASRYSDFSD

-59 AVKFCDASP
+59 AVKFCDAAP
-68 IKEGKE
+68 IKDGKE

-87 DGSKIYNHHLLC
+87 DGSKIYNHHLLSR
-99 KYKDEE
+99 EE
-105 RNKFDD
+105 SEK

-155 GYEAFR
+155 DYEAFR
-161 VGMKWRFSVKF
+161 AGMKWRFSVKF
-172 DANVSKDDINR
+172 EPSVSEKDIVL

-219 FTPPEGYTFVYAK
+219 FTPPEGYTFIYAK

-252 PNLNEN
+252 PNLSEN
-258 NVDYEKTQI
+258 NVVYSKTQI
-267 RISNFTPYNGAR
+267 RISNFAPYNGAR

-287 CINKGSVITLKNLS
+287 CINKGSVIALKNLS
-301 AEQIAALKNGVGA
+301 DEQIAALKNGVGA

-330 NGGDAKDSPIE
+330 NGGDAKDNPIE
-341 FQKEAETEHSTRKI
+341 FQKEAETERSTKEI
-355 PTQSDL
+355 PIQSDL

-392 FNKISKSQW
+392 FSKISKSQW

-411 AVSDKVIGEKYINGE
+411 AVSDKVLNDKGD
-426 MQIKEIK
+426 EIE
-433 NEIVAEKNENIAA
+433 NQTTAEKNKNIAA
-446 QLSKFMRNGVR
+446 QISKFMRNGVR

>member
-1 MRELRFEITFKSPVI
+1 MMRELKFEITFKSPVI

-31 FIPGSTFL
+31 FIPGSAFL
-39 GMAASRYGGFND
+39 GMVASRYSDFGD

-59 AVKFCDASP
+59 AVKFCDAAP
-68 IKEGKE
+68 IKDGKE

-87 DGSKIYNHHLLC
+87 DSSKIYNHHLLC

-117 MRSGYINDEKKQ
+117 MRSGYINDENEQ
-129 LSLDRDFSQKSA
+129 LSMDLDFSQKSA
-141 YDKEKRRSMDSQMY
+141 YDKNKRRSMDSQMY

-161 VGMKWRFSVKF
+161 AGMKWRFSVKF
-172 DANVSKDDINR
+172 EPSVSEDDINR
-183 AKETLERSTRLGK
+183 VKETLEHSTRLGK

-205 EIKFIGENTDEIQS
+205 EIKFIGENTDKIQT
-219 FTPPEGYTFVYAK
+219 FTPPEKYAFVYAK

-252 PNLNEN
+252 PNLSAN

-279 STKDYERA
+279 ATKDYERA
-287 CINKGSVITLKNLS
+287 CINKGSVIALKNLS
-301 AEQIAALKNGVGA
+301 DEQITELKMGVGA

-330 NGGDAKDSPIE
+330 NGGDAQERPIKLQKKDNEKQAYTSLPI
-341 FQKEAETEHSTRKI
+341 
-355 PTQSDL
+355 QSDL
-361 AKFLK
+361 AEFLQQKETAKK
-366 QKQTTKDQALEI
+366 QILEI
-378 AERVADFIKSHKDK
+378 AERVADFIESHKDK
-392 FNKISKSQW
+392 FSKISKSQW

-411 AVSDKVIGEKYINGE
+411 AVSDKVLNYKGDEIGN
-426 MQIKEIK
+426 QTT
-433 NEIVAEKNENIAA
+433 AEKNKNIAG
-446 QLSKFMRNGVR
+446 QISKFMCNGVR
-457 SANWDCEKRNDKSV
+457 SANWDCKKEGDKII
-471 LVEGG
+471 LLEGG
-476 CGDTLVK
+476 CGDILLKAIEYK
-483 EVEGDPC
+483 EKDNEQ

>member
-1 MRELRFEITFKSPVI
+1 MRELRFEITFKSPII

-31 FIPGSTFL
+31 FIPGSAFL
-39 GMAASRYGGFND
+39 GMVASRYSDFSD

-59 AVKFCDASP
+59 AVKFCDAAP
-68 IKEGKE
+68 IKDGKE

-87 DGSKIYNHHLLC
+87 DGSKIYNHHLLSR
-99 KYKDEE
+99 EE
-105 RNKFDD
+105 SEK

-117 MRSGYINDEKKQ
+117 MRSGYINDEKKK

-141 YDKEKRRSMDSQMY
+141 YDKNKRRSMDSQMY

-161 VGMKWRFSVKF
+161 AGMKWRFSVKF
-172 DANVSKDDINR
+172 DANVSEDDISR

-252 PNLNEN
+252 PNSNEN
-258 NVDYEKTQI
+258 NVDYAKTQI

-287 CINKGSVITLKNLS
+287 CINKGSVIALKNLS

-330 NGGDAKDSPIE
+330 NGGDAKDNPIE
-341 FQKEAETEHSTRKI
+341 FQKEAETERSTGKI
-355 PTQSDL
+355 PIQSDL

-378 AERVADFIKSHKDK
+378 AERVADFIESHKDK
-392 FNKISKSQW
+392 FSKISKSQW
-401 GAIRSICKEV
+401 GAIRSICRDVATNDSVLDDKE
-411 AVSDKVIGEKYINGE
+411 AKISNQTTEEKD
-426 MQIKEIK
+426 
-433 NEIVAEKNENIAA
+433 ENIAD
-446 QLSKFMRNGVR
+446 QVSKFIRNGVR
-457 SANWDCEKRNDKSV
+457 KANWDCEKETGNGHVLLKAIKESKS
-471 LVEGG
+471 
-476 CGDTLVK
+476 K
-483 EVEGDPC
+483 
-490 PLKFALLLSMQM
+490 LKFTLLLSMQM

>member
-1 MRELRFEITFKSPVI
+1 MRELRFEIIFKSPVI

-31 FIPGSTFL
+31 FIPGSAFL
-39 GMAASRYGGFND
+39 GMVASRYSDFSD

-59 AVKFCDASP
+59 AVKFCDAAP
-68 IKEGKE
+68 IKDGKE

-87 DGSKIYNHHLLC
+87 DSSKIYNHHLLSR
-99 KYKDEE
+99 EE
-105 RNKFDD
+105 FEK

-117 MRSGYINDEKKQ
+117 MRSGYINDEKEK
-129 LSLDRDFSQKSA
+129 LSLKYEYSQKSA

-161 VGMKWRFSVKF
+161 AGRKWRFSVKF
-172 DANVSKDDINR
+172 EPSVSEDDISR

-219 FTPPEGYTFVYAK
+219 FTPPERYTFVYAK

-258 NVDYEKTQI
+258 NVDYAKTQI

-287 CINKGSVITLKNLS
+287 CINKGSVIALKNLS
-301 AEQIAALKNGVGA
+301 AEQITALKNGVGA

-330 NGGDAKDSPIE
+330 NGGNVKDSPIE
-341 FQKEAETEHSTRKI
+341 FQKEAETEHSTKEI
-355 PTQSDL
+355 PIQSDL

-392 FNKISKSQW
+392 FSKISKSQW

-411 AVSDKVIGEKYINGE
+411 AVSDKVLNDKGD
-426 MQIKEIK
+426 EIE
-433 NEIVAEKNENIAA
+433 NQTTAEKNKNIAA